1 MRTVDGKEIMVKYD
15 FAEIYNMYDWLDK
28 HKEYKM
34 VNYKFTFA
42 YGYILYYT
50 EK

>member
-1 MRTVDGKEIMVKYD
+1 MKATNGKEVKTKYG
-15 FAEIYNMYDWLDK
+15 FTEYYNMDNWLKDNPQ
-28 HKEYKM
+28 YRM

>member
-1 MRTVDGKEIMVKYD
+1 MTAQTKNIMVEYFSEACYMYD
-15 FAEIYNMYDWLDK
+15 FLAK
-28 HKEYKM
+28 HPEYKM
-34 VNYKFTFA
+34 VNYKFTFQ